1 MIPSVPANKL
11 FKELS
16 TPDVPMRLFEPSSF
30 SCNCASP
37 MKDARVANKVD
48 AVDLFSPVAGRTV
61 FEELSLLD
69 RDWMSNP
76 GAPSD

>member
-1 MIPSVPANKL
+1 
-11 FKELS
+11 
-16 TPDVPMRLFEPSSF
+16 
-30 SCNCASP
+30 

-76 GAPSD
+76 ETLSDRTSLVESSLERD